1 MSVDIMQKIKDSIP
15 SMSKSHRRI
24 AQFIIERPDVAAYL
38 TATKLGNETCV
49 SESTVV
55 RFATELEYKGYPEMQ
70 KALQNA
76 LKTNMTSVQRV
87 NAAQNI
93 MSQEDV
99 LEKVMTLD
107 MEKIKL
113 TLGEIDK
120 EAFSSAVKM
129 ISEAKKVYVIGV
141 RSASMLASFLSYY
154 LDIATENVTLLN
166 MTSSSEMFE
175 KIMRISQDDVLVG
188 ISFPRYSKRT
198 KNAIEFAKGRGT
210 KILAITDS
218 KSSPIAS
225 ISDCALLAKSDMV
238 SFVDSLVAPLSII
251 NALIVGVSLNKKE
264 ALSKNLCE
272 LEKIWEEYEVYD
284 KTN

>member
-1 MSVDIMQKIKDSIP
+1 MIFDIMQQIKNCIP

-24 AQFIIERPDVAAYL
+24 AQFIIEHPDVAAYL
-38 TATKLGNETCV
+38 TATKLGTEAGV

-55 RFATELEYKGYPEMQ
+55 RFATELGYKGYPELQ
-70 KALQNA
+70 KALKNA

-93 MSQEDV
+93 MSQDDV

-120 EAFSSAVKM
+120 DAFYSAVKM

-175 KIMRISQDDVLVG
+175 KIMRISKDDVLVG

-198 KNAIEFAKGRGT
+198 KNAIEFAKRRGT

-218 KSSPIAS
+218 ESSPIAS
-225 ISDCALLAKSDMV
+225 VSDCALLAKSDMV

-264 ALSKNLCE
+264 ALSKNLSE